1 MDNTKNFSAHSGT
14 ELYKDMQEILD
25 SYGVVRTYKKG
36 EIIYRQGD
44 RAKNFCYLKKGKVK
58 VYMNSADGDE
68 KTLNIASHGEL
79 LGEGAFFDKEPRV
92 SSAVALSDCRV
103 IMIDEQILTNLF
115 SQYPKIAL
123 ELLEIMSKRIRLLSS
138 QLDSMTFKL
147 ADERIAK
154 ILLENS
160 KNNVVKMTHEQIADA
175 VGVSRIT
182 VSKTLGKLSKNKII
196 ATDYAKIILL
206 KPEILASMCG

>member
-1 MDNTKNFSAHSGT
+1 
-14 ELYKDMQEILD
+14 
-25 SYGVVRTYKKG
+25 
-36 EIIYRQGD
+36 
-44 RAKNFCYLKKGKVK
+44 
-58 VYMNSADGDE
+58 
-68 KTLNIASHGEL
+68 
-79 LGEGAFFDKEPRV
+79 
-92 SSAVALSDCRV
+92 
-103 IMIDEQILTNLF
+103 MIDEQILTNLF

-206 KPEILASMCG
+206 KPEILASMCS